1 MIDFTEEQIQRY
13 SRHILLQDVGVEGQE
28 KIMNARVLVVGAGG
42 LGAPVSLYLAAAG
55 IGTIGIVD
63 ADVVDL
69 SNLQRQV
76 IHFTKD
82 VGVPKVKSAEEKIK
96 AINPDVKVETYYK
109 FLDSS
114 NALDIIKE
122 YDFIVDGTDNFPV
135 KFLINDA
142 CVMAGKPFSHGG
154 ILRFNGQTFTHLP
167 GTACYRCM
175 FKEPP
180 PAGAVPTCSQAGVLG
195 AIAGMLGT
203 IQAAETLKYFT
214 GIGELLTNR
223 LLTFDAKTMQFRTV
237 PVRQAR
243 IPLSTISSTTNWP
256 PATSK
261 TTDKR
266 KRSMF
271 ISNEIIDALISQ
283 AQQDAPNETCGYLLG
298 ISGEEGDVVTEN
310 YWMENIDHSPEHFSF
325 APKDQFAA
333 LKYARSK
340 GLKILANWHSHPA
353 SPSRPSQEDLRLAND
368 PTIRYAI
375 LSLHE
380 GVHLNSFKILNG
392 EVVDKE
398 VHL

>member
-28 KIMNARVLVVGAGG
+28 KIMNARVLVVGA
-42 LGAPVSLYLAAAG
+42 

-96 AINPDVKVETYYK
+96 AINPDVQVDTYYE

-114 NALDIIKE
+114 NALDIIRE
-122 YDFIVDGTDNFPV
+122 YDFVVDGTDNFPV

-214 GIGELLTNR
+214 
-223 LLTFDAKTMQFRTV
+223 MQFRTV
-237 PVRQAR
+237 PVRHRDSCA
-243 IPLSTISSTTNWP
+243 ICGTNP
-256 PATSK
+256 T
-261 TTDKR
+261 
-266 KRSMF
+266 
-271 ISNEIIDALISQ
+271 
-283 AQQDAPNETCGYLLG
+283 
-298 ISGEEGDVVTEN
+298 
-310 YWMENIDHSPEHFSF
+310 IDHLIDYE
-325 APKDQFAA
+325 QAA
-333 LKYARSK
+333 CDLK
-340 GLKILANWHSHPA
+340 NH
-353 SPSRPSQEDLRLAND
+353 
-368 PTIRYAI
+368 
-375 LSLHE
+375 
-380 GVHLNSFKILNG
+380 
-392 EVVDKE
+392 
-398 VHL
+398 

>member
-42 LGAPVSLYLAAAG
+42 LGAPVSLYLAAA
-55 IGTIGIVD
+55 
-63 ADVVDL
+63 
-69 SNLQRQV
+69 
-76 IHFTKD
+76 
-82 VGVPKVKSAEEKIK
+82 PKVKSAEEKIK
-96 AINPDVKVETYYK
+96 AINPDVKVDTYYE

-237 PVRQAR
+237 PVKHRDSCA
-243 IPLSTISSTTNWP
+243 ICG
-256 PATSK
+256 
-261 TTDKR
+261 
-266 KRSMF
+266 
-271 ISNEIIDALISQ
+271 SN
-283 AQQDAPNETCGYLLG
+283 PT
-298 ISGEEGDVVTEN
+298 
-310 YWMENIDHSPEHFSF
+310 IDHLIDYE
-325 APKDQFAA
+325 QAA
-333 LKYARSK
+333 CDLK
-340 GLKILANWHSHPA
+340 H
-353 SPSRPSQEDLRLAND
+353 
-368 PTIRYAI
+368 
-375 LSLHE
+375 
-380 GVHLNSFKILNG
+380 
-392 EVVDKE
+392 
-398 VHL
+398 

>member
-1 MIDFTEEQIQRY
+1 MLDFTEEQIQRY

-180 PAGAVPTCSQAGVLG
+180 PVGHRWYAGHHPGRRDTEVFHRYWRIADEPSAHLRCQDHAVPHGSC
-195 AIAGMLGT
+195 
-203 IQAAETLKYFT
+203 E
-214 GIGELLTNR
+214 
-223 LLTFDAKTMQFRTV
+223 
-237 PVRQAR
+237 
-243 IPLSTISSTTNWP
+243 
-256 PATSK
+256 
-261 TTDKR
+261 
-266 KRSMF
+266 
-271 ISNEIIDALISQ
+271 
-283 AQQDAPNETCGYLLG
+283 
-298 ISGEEGDVVTEN
+298 
-310 YWMENIDHSPEHFSF
+310 
-325 APKDQFAA
+325 
-333 LKYARSK
+333 
-340 GLKILANWHSHPA
+340 A
-353 SPSRPSQEDLRLAND
+353 S
-368 PTIRYAI
+368 
-375 LSLHE
+375 
-380 GVHLNSFKILNG
+380 
-392 EVVDKE
+392 
-398 VHL
+398 

>member
-55 IGTIGIVD
+55 I
-63 ADVVDL
+63 
-69 SNLQRQV
+69 
-76 IHFTKD
+76 D

-180 PAGAVPTCSQAGVLG
+180 PVGAVPTCSQAGVLG

-237 PVRQAR
+237 PVKHRDSCA
-243 IPLSTISSTTNWP
+243 ICGTNP
-256 PATSK
+256 T
-261 TTDKR
+261 
-266 KRSMF
+266 
-271 ISNEIIDALISQ
+271 
-283 AQQDAPNETCGYLLG
+283 
-298 ISGEEGDVVTEN
+298 
-310 YWMENIDHSPEHFSF
+310 IDHLIDYE
-325 APKDQFAA
+325 QAA
-333 LKYARSK
+333 CDLK
-340 GLKILANWHSHPA
+340 NH
-353 SPSRPSQEDLRLAND
+353 
-368 PTIRYAI
+368 
-375 LSLHE
+375 
-380 GVHLNSFKILNG
+380 
-392 EVVDKE
+392 
-398 VHL
+398 